1 MLSEVI
7 SGSLNVN
14 VFQPCFFLF
23 HRKQR
28 WFLQDSMIIFI
39 DKFYYLIISG
49 RF

>member
-14 VFQPCFFLF
+14 VVQPWFFLF

-39 DKFYYLIISG
+39 DKLYYLIISG